1 MEENVGPDSCIVWF
15 PQQDF
20 GIFELTSKRV
30 PLLPMSEL
38 LRVAIDA
45 AREAGNFL
53 KESVGKVI
61 AVEAKSGEVRNLVS
75 EIDRGAEER
84 IIRNIHRFFPHHA
97 ILAEESGGDTGP
109 VEYRWIIDP
118 LDGTTNFLH
127 GLQIFSVTIGIEHNG
142 EVIAGVVY
150 NPNAGELFTAEKGSG
165 AYLNGERISVSD
177 KEELIN
183 SLLVTGFP
191 YDIAANPHNA
201 VEHFVS
207 FLYEAGGIRRLGSA
221 AIDLAYV
228 AAGRFD
234 GFWEVHLNPW
244 DMAAGTLLVRE
255 AGGMISG
262 FSGEPTTIYRKQI
275 VASNGHIHDAMV
287 RILKKIK

>member
-1 MEENVGPDSCIVWF
+1 
-15 PQQDF
+15 
-20 GIFELTSKRV
+20 
-30 PLLPMSEL
+30 MSEL
-38 LRVAIDA
+38 LQVAIDA
-45 AREAGNFL
+45 ATEAGSFL
-53 KESVGKVI
+53 KGSVGKVI
-61 AVEAKSGEVRNLVS
+61 AVEAKSGEARNLVS
-75 EIDRGAEER
+75 EIDRGAEEK
-84 IIRNIHRFFPHHA
+84 IIRHIHSHFPHHS

-109 VEYRWIIDP
+109 AEYRWIIDP

-127 GLQIFSVTIGIEHNG
+127 GLQIFSVTIGVEHNG

-150 NPNAGELFTAEKGSG
+150 NPNADELFTAEQSSG
-165 AYLNGERISVSD
+165 AYLNGVRISVSD
-177 KEELIN
+177 KRELID

-191 YDIAANPHNA
+191 YDIAANPHHA

-228 AAGRFD
+228 AAGKFD
-234 GFWEVHLNPW
+234 GFWEVHLHPW

-255 AGGMISG
+255 AGGMVSG
-262 FSGEPTTIYRKQI
+262 LFGEPTTIYRKQI

-287 RILKKIK
+287 RVFGKNK